1 MVHQVTR
8 ITYPEGPDALRLHQH
23 QPDLYA
29 AAAPEGRLAHYRDQ
43 YAGPHAVPRETVRD
57 KLERFIENDFHHL
70 AVDVANMKGQLKI
83 LLIIVGVIA
92 AATIGEFVAIVIQGV
107 VR

>member
-1 MVHQVTR
+1 MVHQVTHT
-8 ITYPEGPDALRLHQH
+8 TYPEGPDALRLHQH

-83 LLIIVGVIA
+83 LLMLVGLIA
-92 AATIGEFVAIVIQGV
+92 AATIGEFVAIAIKGVI
-107 VR
+107 R

>member
-8 ITYPEGPDALRLHQH
+8 TTYPEGPDALRLHQH

-29 AAAPEGRLAHYRDQ
+29 VAASEGHLARCRDQ
-43 YAGPHAVPRETVRD
+43 YAGPCAVPRGSVRD

-83 LLIIVGVIA
+83 LLMLVGLIA
-92 AATIGEFVAIVIQGV
+92 AATIGEFVAIAIKGVI
-107 VR
+107 R

>member
-1 MVHQVTR
+1 MAQQATH

-29 AAAPEGRLAHYRDQ
+29 VAVSEGRLAHYRDQ
-43 YAGPHAVPRETVRD
+43 SAVPRSVPREPVRD

-70 AVDVANMKGQLKI
+70 AVDVANMESQLKI
-83 LLIIVGVIA
+83 LLIVVGVIA
-92 AATIGEFVAIVIQGV
+92 AATIVEFVAIVIQGV

>member
-1 MVHQVTR
+1 MGGSRQASHV
-8 ITYPEGPDALRLHQH
+8 
-23 QPDLYA
+23 
-29 AAAPEGRLAHYRDQ
+29 
-43 YAGPHAVPRETVRD
+43 VPKESVRD

-70 AVDVANMKGQLKI
+70 AVDVANSRGQLKI

>member
-1 MVHQVTR
+1 M
-8 ITYPEGPDALRLHQH
+8 
-23 QPDLYA
+23 
-29 AAAPEGRLAHYRDQ
+29 
-43 YAGPHAVPRETVRD
+43 RD

-70 AVDVANMKGQLKI
+70 AVDVANTRGQLKI

>member
-1 MVHQVTR
+1 M
-8 ITYPEGPDALRLHQH
+8 
-23 QPDLYA
+23 
-29 AAAPEGRLAHYRDQ
+29 
-43 YAGPHAVPRETVRD
+43 
-57 KLERFIENDFHHL
+57 ERFIENDFHHL

-107 VR
+107 VG

>member
-1 MVHQVTR
+1 MVQQATHT
-8 ITYPEGPDALRLHQH
+8 TYPEGPDALRLHQH

-29 AAAPEGRLAHYRDQ
+29 VAVSGHLPHYRDQ
-43 YAGPHAVPRETVRD
+43 YAGPCAVPRGSVRD

-83 LLIIVGVIA
+83 LLMLVGLIA
-92 AATIGEFVAIVIQGV
+92 AATIGEFVAIAIKGAIG
-107 VR
+107 

>member
-8 ITYPEGPDALRLHQH
+8 ITYPEGPDALRLHQ
-23 QPDLYA
+23 PDLYA
-29 AAAPEGRLAHYRDQ
+29 AASEGRLAHYRDQ
-43 YAGPHAVPRETVRD
+43 YAGPCAVPRESVRD

-70 AVDVANMKGQLKI
+70 AVDVANTRGQLKI